1 MQFNIINAIFQYEV
15 NLIGGI
21 NIFQW
26 EDFKEVA
33 DELIKNPQEAYVRS
47 AMGRYYYSIFG
58 STRDYLVNVMNKYEF
73 DSKKD
78 IHKKVYDELMNSHN
92 SNEIHLAEC
101 LKFLREIRNNA
112 DYDKSDKNE
121 EYFKK
126 NSQKVIKA
134 TNDAFDSLNVL
145 INNPPYNF

>member
-58 STRDYLVNVMNKYEF
+58 STRDYLVNVMMNVAI
-73 DSKKD
+73 D
-78 IHKKVYDELMNSHN
+78 ISVPTDDNPNDKAGGTFHDERALELLGS
-92 SNEIHLAEC
+92 
-101 LKFLREIRNNA
+101 
-112 DYDKSDKNE
+112 
-121 EYFKK
+121 
-126 NSQKVIKA
+126 
-134 TNDAFDSLNVL
+134 T
-145 INNPPYNF
+145 